1 MPWASRVMGDLSGT
15 TVVLMARIITDAS
28 GQRYQLDEPV
38 PLSPA
43 PENIR
48 LATESKP
55 WNNYWRMLGTVLL
68 AFLIVQFGFA
78 SLIEGALSGI
88 PLISVIGAICSLAP
102 IPLLLLLHKPK
113 LVHVRLAI
121 PDAKGSRHH
130 PLPEGGSLSTVAP
143 TRFKRFLTPDDSV
156 LDLPP
161 HGQVW
166 LVFSITV
173 ATSAFVTLFAL
184 SESTE
189 WLYLLLFVFLAIPLW
204 IMGFS
209 IPVFAWWA
217 TSSKWIGLPT
227 RRRDAEAWLIAGM
240 ASAFPALVINTWIFP
255 SILPSSLPS
264 AAAEFLLLVLS
275 APLGEELWKLLA
287 VLLFLPSI
295 KSARHGLQ
303 IGFTV
308 GLGFALIENML
319 YILMAIPFG
328 GSLSLGFTTLIRGI
342 GSIPGHA
349 LWTGI
354 SGFAVGC
361 LVEDYDMD
369 KRIRW
374 LMRRLTVD
382 VVDAA
387 ENLGIDVDG
396 DGDYSG
402 YDQPRGSL
410 EELLNEV
417 ETSSSSWLLIDSK
430 TGEARD
436 ADGVNASQEILT
448 DLVTSSEAA
457 RYRSEGGIQIL
468 PPRHI
473 LPAYGLAAGGHAIWN
488 GTSYLSFFIP
498 EWIGLGEIGA
508 LFCEL
513 GWTAVLIA
521 SVLWLTRRVLSTV
534 RRMPT
539 VV

>member
-1 MPWASRVMGDLSGT
+1 MPWASRVMGDLSGIP
-15 TVVLMARIITDAS
+15 VVMMARIITDAS
-28 GQRYQLDEPV
+28 GRRYQLKEPI

-55 WNNYWRMLGTVLL
+55 WNNYWRMLGTVML
-68 AFLIVQFGFA
+68 AFLIVQFGLA
-78 SLIEGALSGI
+78 SLIEGALSGVAF
-88 PLISVIGAICSLAP
+88 ISVIGAICSLAP
-102 IPLLLLLHKPK
+102 IPLLLILHKPK

-130 PLPEGGSLSTVAP
+130 PLPEGGSLSTVEP
-143 TRFKRFLTPDDSV
+143 TRFKRFLTQDDSV

-161 HGQVW
+161 HRQVW

-189 WLYLLLFVFLAIPLW
+189 WLYILLFVLLAIPLW
-204 IMGFS
+204 IIGFS

-255 SILPSSLPS
+255 GLLPSSLPS

-275 APLGEELWKLLA
+275 APLGEELWKLVA

-308 GLGFALIENML
+308 GLGFALIENMS
-319 YILMAIPFG
+319 YILMGAFG

-349 LWTGI
+349 LWTGV

-374 LMRRLTVD
+374 LMRRLTID
-382 VVDAA
+382 AVDAV

-396 DGDYSG
+396 DGDHSG
-402 YDQPRGSL
+402 YDQARGSL
-410 EELLNEV
+410 EELLAEV
-417 ETSSSSWLLIDSK
+417 ESSPSSWLLLDSK

-436 ADGVNASQEILT
+436 ADGVDMSQDILT

-457 RYRSEGGIQIL
+457 RYRSEDGIQIL

-473 LPAYGLAAGGHAIWN
+473 LLAYGLAVFGHAIWN
-488 GTSYLSFFIP
+488 GTSYLSFLIP
-498 EWIGLGEIGA
+498 EWIGLGEIGV
-508 LFCEL
+508 LICMF
-513 GWTAVLIA
+513 GWTAILIA
-521 SVLWLTRRVLSTV
+521 AVLWLTRRVLSTV

>member
-15 TVVLMARIITDAS
+15 TVILMARIITDAS

-55 WNNYWRMLGTVLL
+55 WKNYWRMLGTVML
-68 AFLIVQFGFA
+68 AFLIVQFGLA
-78 SLIEGALSGI
+78 SLIEGALAGDAI
-88 PLISVIGAICSLAP
+88 ISVIGAICSLAP
-102 IPLLLLLHKPK
+102 IPLLLILHKPK
-113 LVHVRLAI
+113 LVHVRLAV
-121 PDAKGSRHH
+121 PDAKGKQHH
-130 PLPEGGSLSTVAP
+130 PLPEGGSLRTVAP

-161 HGQVW
+161 HRQVW
-166 LVFSITV
+166 LVFSLTV

-189 WLYLLLFVFLAIPLW
+189 WLFMLLFILLVIPLW

-255 SILPSSLPS
+255 GILPSSLSS
-264 AAAEFLLLVLS
+264 ASTEFLLLVLS

-295 KSARHGLQ
+295 KSPRHGLQ

-308 GLGFALIENML
+308 GLGFALIENMS
-319 YILMAIPFG
+319 YVLMSTFG
-328 GSLSLGFTTLIRGI
+328 GPIGLGFTTLVRGI

-361 LVEDYDMD
+361 LVEDHDID
-369 KRIRW
+369 KRTRW

-396 DGDYSG
+396 DGDHSG
-402 YDQPRGSL
+402 YDQPRGSF
-410 EELLNEV
+410 EELLSEV
-417 ETSSSSWLLIDSK
+417 DSSTSSWMLIDSK
-430 TGEARD
+430 TGVARD
-436 ADGVNASQEILT
+436 ADGVATPQDILT

-457 RYRSEGGIQIL
+457 RYRSEDGIQIL
-468 PPRHI
+468 PPRHV
-473 LPAYGLAAGGHAIWN
+473 LQAYGLAVFGHAIWN
-488 GTSYLSFFIP
+488 GTSYLSFLIP
-498 EWIGLGEIGA
+498 EWIGLGEIGV
-508 LFCEL
+508 LICML
-513 GWTAVLIA
+513 GWTTILIA
-521 SVLWLTRRVLSTV
+521 SVLWLTHRVLSTV
-534 RRMPT
+534 RRMPML
-539 VV
+539 V

>member
-1 MPWASRVMGDLSGT
+1 MPWASRVMGDLSGIP
-15 TVVLMARIITDAS
+15 VVMMARIITDAS
-28 GQRYQLDEPV
+28 GRRYQLKEPI

-55 WNNYWRMLGTVLL
+55 WNNYWRMLGTVML
-68 AFLIVQFGFA
+68 AFLIVQFGLA
-78 SLIEGALSGI
+78 SLIEGALSGVAF
-88 PLISVIGAICSLAP
+88 ISVIGAICSLAP
-102 IPLLLLLHKPK
+102 IPLLLILHKPK

-130 PLPEGGSLSTVAP
+130 PLPEGGSLSTVEP
-143 TRFKRFLTPDDSV
+143 TRFKRFLTQDDSV

-161 HGQVW
+161 HRQVW

-189 WLYLLLFVFLAIPLW
+189 WLYILLFVLLAIPLW
-204 IMGFS
+204 IIGFS

-255 SILPSSLPS
+255 GLLPSSLPS

-275 APLGEELWKLLA
+275 APLGEELWKLVA

-308 GLGFALIENML
+308 GLGFALIENMS
-319 YILMAIPFG
+319 YILMGAFG

-349 LWTGI
+349 LWTGV

-374 LMRRLTVD
+374 LMRRLTID
-382 VVDAA
+382 AVDAV

-396 DGDYSG
+396 DGDHSG
-402 YDQPRGSL
+402 YDQARGSL
-410 EELLNEV
+410 EELLAEV
-417 ETSSSSWLLIDSK
+417 ESSPSSWLLLDSK

-436 ADGVNASQEILT
+436 ADGVETPQDILT

-457 RYRSEGGIQIL
+457 RYRSEDGIQIL

-473 LPAYGLAAGGHAIWN
+473 LLAYGLAVFGHAIWN
-488 GTSYLSFFIP
+488 GTSYLSFLIP
-498 EWIGLGEIGA
+498 EWIGLGEIGV
-508 LFCEL
+508 LICMF
-513 GWTAVLIA
+513 GWTAILIA
-521 SVLWLTRRVLSTV
+521 AVLWLTRRVLSTV

>member
-1 MPWASRVMGDLSGT
+1 MGDLSGT
-15 TVVLMARIITDAS
+15 TVILMARIITDAS

-113 LVHVRLAI
+113 LVHVRLAV
-121 PDAKGSRHH
+121 PDVKGKRHH
-130 PLPEGGSLSTVAP
+130 PLPEGGSLRTETP

-161 HGQVW
+161 HRQVW

-189 WLYLLLFVFLAIPLW
+189 WLYILLFILLAIPLW

-255 SILPSSLPS
+255 GILPSSLPS

-275 APLGEELWKLLA
+275 APLGEELWKLVA

-295 KSARHGLQ
+295 KSPRHGLQ

-308 GLGFALIENML
+308 GLGFALIENMS
-319 YILMAIPFG
+319 YILMGAIG

-349 LWTGI
+349 LWTGV

-374 LMRRLTVD
+374 LMRRLTSD
-382 VVDAA
+382 AVDAV

-396 DGDYSG
+396 DGDHSG
-402 YDQPRGSL
+402 YDQPRESL
-410 EELLNEV
+410 AELLAEV
-417 ETSSSSWLLIDSK
+417 DSSTSSWLLIDSK
-430 TGEARD
+430 TGETRD
-436 ADGVNASQEILT
+436 ADGVETPQDILT

-457 RYRSEGGIQIL
+457 RYRSEDGIQIL

-473 LPAYGLAAGGHAIWN
+473 LQAYGLAVSGHAIWN
-488 GTSYLSFFIP
+488 GTSYLSFLIP
-498 EWIGLGEIGA
+498 EWIGLGEIGV
-508 LFCEL
+508 LICMF

-521 SVLWLTRRVLSTV
+521 AVLWLTRRVLSTV

-539 VV
+539 LV

>member
-1 MPWASRVMGDLSGT
+1 MPWASRVMGDLSGIP
-15 TVVLMARIITDAS
+15 VVMMARIITDAS
-28 GQRYQLDEPV
+28 GRRYQLKEPI

-55 WNNYWRMLGTVLL
+55 WNNYWRMLGTVML
-68 AFLIVQFGFA
+68 AFLIVQFGLV
-78 SLIEGALSGI
+78 SLIEGALSGVAF
-88 PLISVIGAICSLAP
+88 ISVIGAICSLAP
-102 IPLLLLLHKPK
+102 IPLLLILHKPK

-130 PLPEGGSLSTVAP
+130 PLPEGGSLSTVEP
-143 TRFKRFLTPDDSV
+143 TRFKRFLTQDDSV

-161 HGQVW
+161 HRQVW

-189 WLYLLLFVFLAIPLW
+189 WLYILLFVLLAIPLW
-204 IMGFS
+204 IIGFS

-227 RRRDAEAWLIAGM
+227 RRRDAEAWLLAGM

-255 SILPSSLPS
+255 GLLPSSLPS

-275 APLGEELWKLLA
+275 APLGEELWKLVA

-308 GLGFALIENML
+308 GLGFALIENMS
-319 YILMAIPFG
+319 YILMGAVG

-349 LWTGI
+349 LWTGV

-374 LMRRLTVD
+374 LMRRLTID
-382 VVDAA
+382 AVDAV

-396 DGDYSG
+396 DGDHSG
-402 YDQPRGSL
+402 YDQARGSL
-410 EELLNEV
+410 EELLAEV
-417 ETSSSSWLLIDSK
+417 ESSPSSWLLIDSK

-436 ADGVNASQEILT
+436 ADGVDMSQDILT

-457 RYRSEGGIQIL
+457 RYRSEDGIQIL

-473 LPAYGLAAGGHAIWN
+473 LLAYGLAVVGHAIWN
-488 GTSYLSFFIP
+488 GTSYLSFLIP
-498 EWIGLGEIGA
+498 EWIGLGEIGV
-508 LFCEL
+508 LICMF

-521 SVLWLTRRVLSTV
+521 AVLWLTRRVLSTV

>member
-1 MPWASRVMGDLSGT
+1 MPWASRVMGDLSGIP
-15 TVVLMARIITDAS
+15 VVMMARIITDAS
-28 GQRYQLDEPV
+28 GRRYQLKEPI

-55 WNNYWRMLGTVLL
+55 WNNYWRMLGTVML
-68 AFLIVQFGFA
+68 AFLIVQFGLV
-78 SLIEGALSGI
+78 SLIEGALSGVAF
-88 PLISVIGAICSLAP
+88 ISVIGAICSLAP
-102 IPLLLLLHKPK
+102 IPLLLILHKPK

-130 PLPEGGSLSTVAP
+130 PLPEGGSLSTVEP
-143 TRFKRFLTPDDSV
+143 TRFKRFLTQDDSV

-161 HGQVW
+161 HRQVW

-189 WLYLLLFVFLAIPLW
+189 WLYILLFVLLAIPLW
-204 IMGFS
+204 IIGFS

-255 SILPSSLPS
+255 GLLPSSLPS

-275 APLGEELWKLLA
+275 APLGEELWKLVA

-308 GLGFALIENML
+308 GLGFALIENMS
-319 YILMAIPFG
+319 YILMGAVG

-349 LWTGI
+349 LWTGV

-374 LMRRLTVD
+374 LMRRLTID
-382 VVDAA
+382 AVDAV

-396 DGDYSG
+396 DGDHSG
-402 YDQPRGSL
+402 YDQARGSL
-410 EELLNEV
+410 EELLAEV
-417 ETSSSSWLLIDSK
+417 ESSPSSWLLIDSK

-436 ADGVNASQEILT
+436 ADGVDMSQDILT

-457 RYRSEGGIQIL
+457 RYRSEDGIQIL

-473 LPAYGLAAGGHAIWN
+473 LLAYGLAVVGHAIWN
-488 GTSYLSFFIP
+488 GTSYLSFLIP
-498 EWIGLGEIGA
+498 EWIGLGEIGV
-508 LFCEL
+508 LICMF

-521 SVLWLTRRVLSTV
+521 AVLWLTRRVLSTV

>member
-1 MPWASRVMGDLSGT
+1 MGDLSGT
-15 TVVLMARIITDAS
+15 TVILMARIITDAS

-55 WNNYWRMLGTVLL
+55 WNNYWRMLGTVML

-88 PLISVIGAICSLAP
+88 SLISVIGAICSLAP

-113 LVHVRLAI
+113 LVHVRLAV
-121 PDAKGSRHH
+121 PDVKGKRHH
-130 PLPEGGSLSTVAP
+130 PLPEGGSLRTVTP
-143 TRFKRFLTPDDSV
+143 TRFKRFLTADDSV

-161 HGQVW
+161 PWQVW

-189 WLYLLLFVFLAIPLW
+189 WLYILLFILLAIPLW

-240 ASAFPALVINTWIFP
+240 ASAFPAMVINTWIFP
-255 SILPSSLPS
+255 GILPSSLPS

-275 APLGEELWKLLA
+275 APLGEELWKLVA

-295 KSARHGLQ
+295 KSPRHGLQ

-308 GLGFALIENML
+308 GLGFALIENMT
-319 YILMAIPFG
+319 YILMGAFE

-349 LWTGI
+349 LWTGV

-374 LMRRLTVD
+374 LMRRLTSD
-382 VVDAA
+382 AVDAV

-396 DGDYSG
+396 DGDHSG
-402 YDQPRGSL
+402 YDQPRESL
-410 EELLNEV
+410 AELLAEV
-417 ETSSSSWLLIDSK
+417 DSSTSSWLLIDSK
-430 TGEARD
+430 TGETRD
-436 ADGVNASQEILT
+436 ADGVEMPQDILT

-457 RYRSEGGIQIL
+457 RYRSEDGIQIL
-468 PPRHI
+468 PPRNI
-473 LPAYGLAAGGHAIWN
+473 LQAYGLAVIGHAIWN
-488 GTSYLSFFIP
+488 GTSYLSFLIP
-498 EWIGLGEIGA
+498 EWIGLGEIGV
-508 LFCEL
+508 LICMF

-521 SVLWLTRRVLSTV
+521 AVLWLTRRVLSTV

-539 VV
+539 LV

>member
-1 MPWASRVMGDLSGT
+1 MGDLSGT

-28 GQRYQLDEPV
+28 GRRYQLHEPV

-55 WNNYWRMLGTVLL
+55 WKNYWRMLFTVIL
-68 AFLIVQFGFA
+68 AFLIVQFGFGF
-78 SLIEGALSGI
+78 LIEGALSGI
-88 PLISVIGAICSLAP
+88 LLLSVIGAICSLAP

-130 PLPEGGSLSTVAP
+130 PLPEGGSLSTAAP

-161 HGQVW
+161 HRQVW
-166 LVFSITV
+166 LVFSLTV
-173 ATSAFVTLFAL
+173 ATSAFVTLFAF

-189 WLYLLLFVFLAIPLW
+189 WLYILLFILLAIPLW
-204 IMGFS
+204 IIGFS

-240 ASAFPALVINTWIFP
+240 ASAFPAMVINTWIFP
-255 SILPSSLPS
+255 GILPSSLSS
-264 AAAEFLLLVLS
+264 ASTEFLLLVLS
-275 APLGEELWKLLA
+275 APLGEELWKLVA

-295 KSARHGLQ
+295 KSPRHGLQ

-319 YILMAIPFG
+319 YIQMSALG
-328 GSLSLGFTTLIRGI
+328 GTLSLGLTTLIRGI

-349 LWTGI
+349 LWTGV

-374 LMRRLTVD
+374 LMRRLTSD
-382 VVDAA
+382 AVDAV

-396 DGDYSG
+396 DGDHSG

-410 EELLNEV
+410 AELLAEV
-417 ETSSSSWLLIDSK
+417 DSSTSSWLLIDSK

-436 ADGVNASQEILT
+436 ADGVDTPQDILT

-457 RYRSEGGIQIL
+457 RYRSEDGIQIL

-473 LPAYGLAAGGHAIWN
+473 LQAYGLAVCGHAIWN
-488 GTSYLSFFIP
+488 GTYYLSLLIP
-498 EWIGLGEIGA
+498 QWIGLGEIGA

-521 SVLWLTRRVLSTV
+521 AVLWLTRRVLSTV
-534 RRMPT
+534 RRIPT

>member
-1 MPWASRVMGDLSGT
+1 MPWASRVMGDLSGIP
-15 TVVLMARIITDAS
+15 VVMMARIITDAS
-28 GQRYQLDEPV
+28 GRRYQLKEPI

-55 WNNYWRMLGTVLL
+55 WNNYWRMLGTVML
-68 AFLIVQFGFA
+68 AFLIVQFGLA
-78 SLIEGALSGI
+78 SLIEGALSGVAF
-88 PLISVIGAICSLAP
+88 ISVIGAICSLAP
-102 IPLLLLLHKPK
+102 IPLLLILHKPK

-130 PLPEGGSLSTVAP
+130 PLPEGGSLSTVEP
-143 TRFKRFLTPDDSV
+143 TRFKRFLTQDDSV

-161 HGQVW
+161 HRQVW

-189 WLYLLLFVFLAIPLW
+189 WLYILLFVLLAIPLW
-204 IMGFS
+204 IIGFS

-255 SILPSSLPS
+255 GLLPSSLPS

-275 APLGEELWKLLA
+275 APRGEELWKLVA

-308 GLGFALIENML
+308 GLGFALIENMS
-319 YILMAIPFG
+319 YILMGAFG

-349 LWTGI
+349 LWTGV

-374 LMRRLTVD
+374 LMRRLTID
-382 VVDAA
+382 AVDAV

-396 DGDYSG
+396 DGDHSG
-402 YDQPRGSL
+402 YDQARGSL
-410 EELLNEV
+410 EELLAEV
-417 ETSSSSWLLIDSK
+417 ESSPSSWLLLDSK

-436 ADGVNASQEILT
+436 ADGVETPQDILT

-457 RYRSEGGIQIL
+457 RYRSEDGIQIL

-473 LPAYGLAAGGHAIWN
+473 LLAYGLAVVGHAIWN
-488 GTSYLSFFIP
+488 GTSYLSLLIP
-498 EWIGLGEIGA
+498 EWIGLGEIGV
-508 LFCEL
+508 LICMF
-513 GWTAVLIA
+513 GWTAILIA
-521 SVLWLTRRVLSTV
+521 AVLWLTRRVLSTV